1 MTSSS
6 TAATRSTPTRSA
18 GRRRY
23 ASYPVGGADPG
34 RSGARIYTPAV
45 DTTGRLRV
53 AAAVGINGDV
63 GAPRLLAAEERDGAI
78 MASTGRVRLH
88 TLRTER
94 GAALDSGD
102 LRSVSA
108 PSSPPEMPAPTKCRP
123 SCRMPWRSSQ
133 TCARGRGRRLR
144 KTTTRAGDRGRLR
157 RRNQIDPARSNRDE
171 IGQMLLDENATS
183 TGPGHSFPRGVAEPL
198 FSSVCHARQHRAWLR
213 ADGHLAVAEILS
225 SSPSLAVS
233 RGRSVIGRGP
243 TGPRPHR
250 TAPAKIRVTAAFVG
264 SSC

>member
-1 MTSSS
+1 MEEGDIIS
-6 TAATRSTPTRSA
+6 TAATRATPTRSA

-45 DTTGRLRV
+45 DATGRLRV

-108 PSSPPEMPAPTKCRP
+108 PSSPPEMPAPTKCRSTP
-123 SCRMPWRSSQ
+123 PAATATRS
-133 TCARGRGRRLR
+133 GRCCSTRTPPRL
-144 KTTTRAGDRGRLR
+144 G
-157 RRNQIDPARSNRDE
+157 PAT
-171 IGQMLLDENATS
+171 L
-183 TGPGHSFPRGVAEPL
+183 PRGVAEPL

-250 TAPAKIRVTAAFVG
+250 TAPAKIRVTAALVG